1 MGNPRHDGPSWKQ
14 RQNPRV
20 RDSTQDSPPSPR
32 AAPQTRPLTRPRA
45 HLAPPIG
52 TFRTRMCAAAALPR
66 GRAGAGLR
74 HSAGRGRG
82 GGGATAL
89 RGAGPGPGAWLRP
102 TRGAG
107 RGRGGAGRGRGPP
120 SAERGTLFSS
130 ETPHTLSGA
139 ARFSSG
145 PPARPSNSGLGKSA
159 RCLSCALAGFSGR
172 EEGQA
177 SRCSG
182 TCL

>member
-52 TFRTRMCAAAALPR
+52 TSRTRMCAAAALPR

-74 HSAGRGRG
+74 HSAGRG
-82 GGGATAL
+82 GGGATA
-89 RGAGPGPGAWLRP
+89 PP
-102 TRGAG
+102 
-107 RGRGGAGRGRGPP
+107 RGRAWSGGVATTHPRGRAGAGRGRGPP

-182 TCL
+182 ACL